1 MSVDHP
7 VICISVRALFEPK
20 AMHQKISIPLILS
33 ILAFIVPV
41 CGRAAT
47 TDSLYDVKSA
57 QKLDP
62 TQVPQ
67 FGPQAGRFRYD
78 QRMIHAAEI
87 AAARARKH
95 STYRCWGFV
104 KDALLA
110 AHIVPT
116 RPVTEYAKQAGG
128 ELTKDFGFKQISE
141 RDPYKAPL
149 GSVIVY
155 GGKGPGH
162 VELRTEQGFVSDF
175 VSLHPSPRPL
185 IGIYIK
191 PRA

>member
-1 MSVDHP
+1 MNQKLR
-7 VICISVRALFEPK
+7 ILF
-20 AMHQKISIPLILS
+20 ILCV
-33 ILAFIVPV
+33 LAFVVLPL
-41 CGRAAT
+41 CTGSAAA
-47 TDSLYDVKSA
+47 TDSLYDAKTA

-62 TQVPQ
+62 TLVPQ
-67 FGPQAGRFRYD
+67 FGPQATHFRYD

-87 AAARARKH
+87 AAARAHKH
-95 STYRCWGFV
+95 STSRCWGFV

-128 ELTKDFGFKQISE
+128 ELTRSFGFEQIRE
-141 RDPYKAPL
+141 TDPYKAPL
-149 GSVIVY
+149 GSVLVY
-155 GGKGPGH
+155 GGPGAGH
-162 VELRTEQGFVSDF
+162 VEFRTEQGFVSDF
-175 VSLHPSPRPL
+175 LSLHPSPRPL

>member
-1 MSVDHP
+1 MNQKLR
-7 VICISVRALFEPK
+7 IC
-20 AMHQKISIPLILS
+20 LILC
-33 ILAFIVPV
+33 ILAFIAPL

-47 TDSLYDVKSA
+47 SESLYNPKTA
-57 QKLDP
+57 QKLDA

-87 AAARARKH
+87 AAARAKKH
-95 STYRCWGFV
+95 STSRCWHYV
-104 KDALLA
+104 KDALVA
-110 AHIVPT
+110 AHIIPT
-116 RPVTEYAKQAGG
+116 RPVSEFAKQAGG
-128 ELTKDFGFKQISE
+128 DLTKNFGFQQIKESN
-141 RDPYKAPL
+141 PWKAPL

-155 GGKGPGH
+155 GGKGAGH

-175 VSLHPSPRPL
+175 LSLHPSPRPL
-185 IGIYIK
+185 IGIYVK

>member
-1 MSVDHP
+1 MNQK
-7 VICISVRALFEPK
+7 ICIPF
-20 AMHQKISIPLILS
+20 ILC
-33 ILAFIVPV
+33 ILALVAPV
-41 CGRAAT
+41 SARAAS
-47 TDSLYDVKSA
+47 TDSLYNPKVA

-62 TQVPQ
+62 TQIPQ

-87 AAARARKH
+87 AAARAKKH
-95 STYRCWGFV
+95 STSRCWGYV

-128 ELTKDFGFKQISE
+128 ELTRSFGFQQIRE
-141 RDPYKAPL
+141 TDPYKAPL

-155 GGKGPGH
+155 GGHGAGH

-175 VSLHPSPRPL
+175 VSLHPSTRPL
-185 IGIYIK
+185 IGIYVK
-191 PRA
+191 PKV